1 MGSNFAFVLIW
12 EQGKKISTQ
21 CELRPNESKNSL
33 CILEKAESVGKKEEG
48 GGNRQAAPE

>member
-33 CILEKAESVGKKEEG
+33 CILEKAEGVEKKEEG
-48 GGNRQAAPE
+48 GGNRQAASE